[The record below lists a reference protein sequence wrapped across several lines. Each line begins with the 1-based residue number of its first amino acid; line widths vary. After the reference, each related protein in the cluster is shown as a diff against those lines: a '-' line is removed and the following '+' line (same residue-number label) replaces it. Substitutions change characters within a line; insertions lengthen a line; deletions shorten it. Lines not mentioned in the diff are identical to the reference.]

1 MQGQHFSQNY
11 YRNNHIEICFICDF
25 CTIAIVDPVQGKVC
39 QGISSLP
46 SSRAER
52 NISEATN
59 GREICTWIILRLQD
73 TKYKEWDWFSSGW
86 KLPVSY
92 WKATEPGRI
101 FKCFTQDTKLDVTLP
116 TNDVLNLIS
125 GWNRLYK
132 GFSACIKKVKVLHS
146 SFLYLNIGII
156 STKAKTYQDIPFGK
170 CKNTFLSFSLLWGR
184 RVACLWGV
192 CPHVPN
198 LKFH

>member
-1 MQGQHFSQNY
+1 MRFASY
-11 YRNNHIEICFICDF
+11 V
-25 CTIAIVDPVQGKVC
+25 TSVQLLLWTQSKGKC
-39 QGISSLP
+39 SRESAHCLPRMRKGIF
-46 SSRAER
+46 
-52 NISEATN
+52 SEATN

-92 WKATEPGRI
+92 WKATEPRGI
-101 FKCFTQDTKLDVTLP
+101 FKCFTQDKKLNVTLS

-132 GFSACIKKVKVLHS
+132 GFSACIKTVKVLHS

-156 STKAKTYQDIPFGK
+156 SNKAKTYQDIPFGK